1 MGSKSDLPEGVA
13 PDNAQTRQS
22 SASYSTEGPRRHGG
36 TIQETS
42 SPTFFA
48 PPAERF
54 GDTQSLFDDQPAMS
68 IKNQHHDDNKN
79 SASIVTRM
87 LLGAGAII
95 ALFALMHVYS
105 IATIPKN
112 CGDRPDWNQYNCE
125 PD

>member
-1 MGSKSDLPEGVA
+1 MGTKSDLPEGIA
-13 PDNAQTRQS
+13 PDNAQARQS
-22 SASYSTEGPRRHGG
+22 SASYRTEGPRRHGG
-36 TIQETS
+36 AIQETS
-42 SPTFFA
+42 APTYFA
-48 PPAERF
+48 PPSERR
-54 GDTQSLFDDQPAMS
+54 GDAHRSFDDPPAMS
-68 IKNQHHDDNKN
+68 INNQHQDENNN